1 MAATEVESPNNGGQ
15 RPALTESEEATPTV
29 AVNSTLAH
37 SVPDSVNRGSIDSS
51 KRSSSGEGGT
61 GTKLAED
68 EIEITFLMQ
77 TSEKTTRVLKIA
89 DTALEAKEK
98 LLLNWPTQFGPQPSS
113 SLELKFLYSGR
124 YFENSQVLS
133 SVQRYNGNPTV
144 LHLIVNYNTPSPKEG
159 MYRL

>member
-1 MAATEVESPNNGGQ
+1 MATEVESPTNGGQ
-15 RPALTESEEATPTV
+15 QPTHAEAAAAAADSTPE
-29 AVNSTLAH
+29 H
-37 SVPDSVNRGSIDSS
+37 SAPDSINRRSLDSS
-51 KRSSSGEGGT
+51 RRSSSGDGDG
-61 GTKLAED
+61 GTKLDED

-77 TSEKTTRVLKIA
+77 TSEKATRVLKVA

-98 LLLNWPTQFGPQPSS
+98 LLKNWPAQFGPQPSS

-144 LHLIVNYNTPSPKEG
+144 VHLIVNYNRPSPKE
-159 MYRL
+159 

>member
-1 MAATEVESPNNGGQ
+1 
-15 RPALTESEEATPTV
+15 
-29 AVNSTLAH
+29 
-37 SVPDSVNRGSIDSS
+37 
-51 KRSSSGEGGT
+51 
-61 GTKLAED
+61 LAED

-77 TSEKTTRVLKIA
+77 TSEKATRVLKVA

-98 LLLNWPTQFGPQPSS
+98 LLKDWPAQFGPQPSS

-144 LHLIVNYNTPSPKEG
+144 VHLIVNYNRPSPKEG
-159 MYRL
+159 MGFMLYEIML